1 MQTFKELIK
10 AKFVYKFKNTSS
22 GTLAI
27 RIKNSCLRKK
37 AETHKGKHLTP

>member
-22 GTLAI
+22 GILSGPKRALFV
-27 RIKNSCLRKK
+27 K
-37 AETHKGKHLTP
+37 EQKHINENN